1 MWAWDVDAD
10 FALVAARLAAH
21 HHHAVGQGDGL
32 QHVVGDED
40 EGEARA
46 LPQRQPVLLQLLPR
60 AGRSEEHPSEL
71 QSLLRISYAVF
82 CLKKNNRYTNN
93 QHHTMQTTYIQS

>member
-32 QHVVGDED
+32 QHAVGDED

-46 LPQRQPVLLQLLPR
+46 LPQR
-60 AGRSEEHPSEL
+60 SEEHTSEL
-71 QSLLRISYAVF
+71 QSLMRTPYAGF
-82 CLKKNNRYTNN
+82 CVKKNTTESKL
-93 QHHTMQTTYIQS
+93 QLAISSQPPLSISPHKSHHSS